1 MRKSSNSVTSQ
12 SLRSTVQGHR
22 DSATVDDR
30 RIRVEENFEE
40 RDGKLKINWTEM
52 EKDAQGRLVL
62 SWRPAMF
69 SEELK
74 ATKKTIAN
82 VIKLIYYSV

>member
-12 SLRSTVQGHR
+12 SLRWTVQGHR
-22 DSATVDDR
+22 ESATVDDR

-52 EKDAQGRLVL
+52 EKDA
-62 SWRPAMF
+62 
-69 SEELK
+69 
-74 ATKKTIAN
+74 
-82 VIKLIYYSV
+82 